1 MLNIELYVRFCFF
14 IDCVLHSVK
23 FRIDPFQVQS
33 SNIRIGC
40 LAAEAGIFKW
50 NSLRYDHVEI
60 EPIEE
65 HPPWFDRRDQNFEA

>member
-1 MLNIELYVRFCFF
+1 M
-14 IDCVLHSVK
+14 
-23 FRIDPFQVQS
+23 DPFQVQS

-50 NSLRYDHVEI
+50 NSLRYDRVEI